1 MVDEYKMCG
10 FDLEIAKD
18 LPEDGNVDWS
28 VPLGVTCAGLATD
41 LVQSWVAPDMEGEGY
56 APRIADISKLVDELV
71 QYQRRG
77 FHIVTWNG
85 MGFDFRVM
93 AQDAKGDDPLYDRIC
108 DLAWNHID
116 VAFQMRVEKGYMI
129 GLDTAAKGLRVQG
142 KTEGMSGAFAPVMW
156 RQGFDEQAKVLLYV
170 RQDAAATLA
179 VCEALTRDRVLY
191 WTTKKGSITKSPW
204 FPMFMGADGPNP
216 GLDEPRR
223 LPTVKEVTRHC
234 TPADTGWMSFKP
246 TPLEEYYGWTGVFP

>member
-1 MVDEYKMCG
+1 VVDEYKMVG
-10 FDLEIAKD
+10 FDLEIAED
-18 LPEDGNVDWS
+18 LPEDGNIDWS

-56 APRIADISKLVDELV
+56 APRIADISKLVDKLV
-71 QYQRRG
+71 QYRRRG

-129 GLDTAAKGLRVQG
+129 GLDTAAKGLRVEG
-142 KTEGMSGAFAPVMW
+142 KTEGMSGALAPQMW
-156 RQGFDEQAKVLLYV
+156 REGKEAQEQILGYV
-170 RQDAAATLA
+170 VQDAQATLN
-179 VCEALTRDRVLY
+179 VYKALRTQRILY
-191 WTTKKGSITKSPW
+191 WTTRAGKRTSSPW
-204 FPMFMGADGPNP
+204 VPMLVDAFGTPNGIVAP
-216 GLDEPRR
+216 WR
-223 LPTVKEVTRHC
+223 LLTVKEVTQHC